1 MTVVRVGR
9 GREVAE
15 VIAVQNVLESD
26 ALAGRVGGQAREG
39 RVEPR
44 ASAAA
49 AAAVTVENTAELVR
63 VFEVAAAAAAATE
76 GVVGGGRGGAA
87 VRVAAHVA
95 VEARADAPRRVVA
108 EAARAAP

>member
-15 VIAVQNVLESD
+15 VIAVQNVLERD

-49 AAAVTVENTAELVR
+49 VTVENTAELVR
-63 VFEVAAAAAAATE
+63 VFEVAATATTAAAE
-76 GVVGGGRGGAA
+76 GVVGA
-87 VRVAAHVA
+87 VRVAATAHVA
-95 VEARADAPRRVVA
+95 VEARPDAPRRVVA
-108 EAARAAP
+108 EAGRAAP